1 MSDSLMNLLISSSS
15 NILLNVLLVLVK
27 LDKGSLITS
36 FLLIILGSIYSVYI

>member
-36 FLLIILGSIYSVYI
+36 FLLIILGSICSVYI